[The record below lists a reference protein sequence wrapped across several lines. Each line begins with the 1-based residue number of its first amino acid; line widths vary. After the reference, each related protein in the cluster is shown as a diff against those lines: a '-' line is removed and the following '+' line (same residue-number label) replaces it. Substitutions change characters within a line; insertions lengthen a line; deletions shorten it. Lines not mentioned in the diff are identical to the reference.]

1 MPNSRPDHRH
11 SVRIVAG
18 RWRGRRLTIP
28 RGTSVRPTPDRVR
41 ETVFNWLTDR
51 VVGATCMDLFAGTG
65 ALGLEALSRGAREVW
80 FVERDPA
87 LSRSL
92 RSIVKTLGAANVNI
106 VQSDSRAFLRKP
118 PARAFD
124 LAFLDPP
131 YAEPLE
137 PLLKQLGPWLADTAY
152 VYVERAFDPDA
163 ANPLDEL
170 ASALPGSS
178 LVKQSRA
185 AAVAFGLLR
194 FVRSDSQSE

>member
-1 MPNSRPDHRH
+1 MPNSRAHHRY
-11 SVRIVAG
+11 SVRIIAG

-28 RGTSVRPTPDRVR
+28 RGTRVRPTPDRVR
-41 ETVFNWLTDR
+41 ETVFNWLADQ

-80 FVERDPA
+80 FVEQDAA

-92 RSIVKTLGAANVNI
+92 RSIVETLGAANARI
-106 VQSDSRAFLRKP
+106 VQSDSHAWLRKP
-118 PARAFD
+118 PAQAFD

-137 PLLKQLGPWLADTAY
+137 PLLTQLSPWLADSAHI
-152 VYVERAFDPDA
+152 YVERPYGSDA
-163 ANPLDEL
+163 PEPLHAL
-170 ASALPGSS
+170 AAALPGSS

-194 FVRSDSQSE
+194 FERP